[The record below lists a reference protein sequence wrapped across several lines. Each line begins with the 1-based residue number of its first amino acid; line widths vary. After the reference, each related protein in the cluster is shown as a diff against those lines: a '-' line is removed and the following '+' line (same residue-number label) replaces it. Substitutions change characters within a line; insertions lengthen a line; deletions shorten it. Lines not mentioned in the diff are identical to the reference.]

1 MSYFDDASL
10 VFIPSGTKVSKAYSV
25 KPIDGTGDLTFTR
38 SNDTATRVASNG
50 LIEKVRTNLA
60 LYSEQFDNAYWAK
73 SQATITANAT
83 TAPDGTLTAEKF
95 IEGSGSVAPECS
107 RTPIAPS
114 NSIFTLSVFA
124 KASERNFLIINNN
137 DGTGSFR
144 VWFNLTTGV
153 IGTTDAGVTAFI
165 ENVGNGWF
173 RCGVARQITA
183 FASATS
189 AFQIGSADGVDTYT
203 GDGTSGIFIW
213 GAQMELSDFGP
224 TDYIATTSAAVSVGP
239 VANVPRLDYLG
250 SSCPRLLLEPQRTNL
265 VTYSEQFNN
274 AAYDT
279 SEDVTIAA
287 NVATSPAG
295 FLDADNV
302 IPDAT
307 SNFHRVKRT
316 LSVTAA
322 PHTFSVYVKPNGYN
336 FFLIRTSDLNNNNV
350 GYDLING
357 TVTFTASG
365 YTGFI
370 SEVGNG
376 WYRLGYVRT
385 YDATTVQIGF
395 RPQPTAQANNAIATF
410 TGDGTS
416 GALVWGAQLEAGAY
430 ATSYIPTLG
439 SASTR
444 GSDAASKTG
453 ISSLIGQTQGTVFV
467 EFEITTN
474 DSFSSGFPAL
484 IDISDATI
492 NNRFSLF
499 LNDSSFSPARL
510 QLFVSNG
517 GVTQVS
523 ITASAPISVG
533 RHKVAFG
540 YALNN
545 YAIYMDGALIGTNT
559 SGTVPAC
566 SKLAFTNFD
575 GSIVAENKT
584 NQALLFKTR
593 LSNDS
598 LAALTA

>member
-10 VFIPSGTKVSKAYSV
+10 VMIPSGYKTDKVYSV
-25 KPIDGTGDLTFTR
+25 KPTDGTGDLTFTR

-416 GALVWGAQLEAGAY
+416 GALVWGAQLEAGTY

-439 SASTR
+439 AAVTR
-444 GSDAASKTG
+444 GADAAVKTG
-453 ISSLIGQTQGTVFV
+453 ISSLIGQTEGTIYLEADIQKHNES
-467 EFEITTN
+467 EFYVAISDGAALGTAMYAYQP
-474 DSFSSGFPAL
+474 SSGTLTIL
-484 IDISDATI
+484 IRKTGNPSD
-492 NNRFSLF
+492 
-499 LNDSSFSPARL
+499 
-510 QLFVSNG
+510 
-517 GVTQVS
+517 GV
-523 ITASAPISVG
+523 ISVTTSNWTAG
-533 RHKVAFG
+533 
-540 YALNN
+540 LN
-545 YAIYMDGALIGTNT
+545 
-559 SGTVPAC
+559 
-566 SKLAFTNFD
+566 KLAIAYTSTTAEAFINGVSKGTTSFASLPAFTQFVIGSRPD
-575 GSIVAENKT
+575 GLGSLVGAGGYK
-584 NQALLFKTR
+584 QALLFKTR
-593 LSNDS
+593 LTNAQ
-598 LAALTA
+598 LAELTTL